1 VEPLQADDPTQVG
14 RYRLVGRLGVGG
26 MGRVYAATGPD
37 GRRAAIKVI
46 RDDLADD
53 TGFRHRFRREVAAAS
68 AVAGLFTARV
78 LDADPDGDPPWLATE
93 FVEGPSLR
101 EAVLTHGPM
110 PEHALL
116 DLARGL
122 AEALAAI
129 HAAGLVH
136 RDLKP
141 ANVLLSPAGPRVID
155 FGIARAVDAS
165 RLTVTGQI
173 IGTPDFMAPE
183 QIEGM
188 RESGPE
194 GDVFALGSTLAWA
207 ATSRGPFTTD
217 QTAATLYRIMA
228 MPPDLRGVP
237 QRITSI
243 VEACLAKDP
252 AQRPTAVQIAVQLRG
267 SDAATSDATPV
278 AQAAGA
284 LRGAATIAQ
293 AARPPL
299 APPPSPPYPYGHPT
313 RPPAPSR
320 RRLRLL
326 GAGVLTAVVVT
337 GVVAALTRTPAA
349 PTPGP
354 PTVAATAGSAAP
366 TATVDPNSQQARYVD
381 RLCASGTLLSTLGST
396 AISPTPGS
404 DPAQLKRDFLTV
416 ADRTIGTVEAALPD
430 LTVLRDEAPNDEVK
444 SRFGLIVSEFT
455 KARNAFTAGRKA
467 VAAAEPLTVDAYRA
481 GVNSYLDGTRS
492 LALAATV
499 VKEIK
504 LPPSYTAASGS
515 APHCRQ

>member
-1 VEPLQADDPTQVG
+1 MEPLQADDPTQVG

-217 QTAATLYRIMA
+217 QTAATLYRIMT

-237 QRITSI
+237 PRIASI

-267 SDAATSDATPV
+267 AAAATSDATPV
-278 AQAAGA
+278 AQAVGA
-284 LRGAATIAQ
+284 M
-293 AARPPL
+293 
-299 APPPSPPYPYGHPT
+299 
-313 RPPAPSR
+313 
-320 RRLRLL
+320 
-326 GAGVLTAVVVT
+326 
-337 GVVAALTRTPAA
+337 
-349 PTPGP
+349 
-354 PTVAATAGSAAP
+354 
-366 TATVDPNSQQARYVD
+366 
-381 RLCASGTLLSTLGST
+381 
-396 AISPTPGS
+396 
-404 DPAQLKRDFLTV
+404 RD
-416 ADRTIGTVEAALPD
+416 
-430 LTVLRDEAPNDEVK
+430 
-444 SRFGLIVSEFT
+444 
-455 KARNAFTAGRKA
+455 
-467 VAAAEPLTVDAYRA
+467 
-481 GVNSYLDGTRS
+481 
-492 LALAATV
+492 AATV
-499 VKEIK
+499 A
-504 LPPSYTAASGS
+504 LPRARVWLPRRHRRTRTGIRRSRLRRPAEGCGCS
-515 APHCRQ
+515 ARVCSPRSWSRAWWRR

>member
-1 VEPLQADDPTQVG
+1 VEPLQADDAAQVG
-14 RYRLVGRLGVGG
+14 RYRLVGRLGAGG
-26 MGRVYAATGPD
+26 MGRVYAAEGPD

-78 LDADPDGDPPWLATE
+78 LDADPDGEPPWLATE

-101 EAVLTHGPM
+101 DAVLTHGPM

-116 DLARGL
+116 DLACGL
-122 AEALAAI
+122 ADALAAI
-129 HAAGLVH
+129 HAAGMVH

-141 ANVLLSPAGPRVID
+141 ANVLLSPTGPRVID

-188 RESGPE
+188 RESGPQ

-207 ATSRGPFTTD
+207 ATGRGPFATD

-237 QRITSI
+237 PRIASI
-243 VEACLAKDP
+243 VEACLVKDP
-252 AQRPTAVQIAVQLRG
+252 VQRPTPVQLAVR
-267 SDAATSDATPV
+267 
-278 AQAAGA
+278 
-284 LRGAATIAQ
+284 LRGTNAVPRGATTVV
-293 AARPPL
+293 RPLPHGQQPI
-299 APPPSPPYPYGHPT
+299 PPEPV
-313 RPPAPSR
+313 RSR
-320 RRLRLL
+320 RRFRLV
-326 GAGVLTAVVVT
+326 GAGLLAAVVVA
-337 GVVAALTRTPAA
+337 GVVAAAALTTA
-349 PTPGP
+349 PTPPPGP
-354 PTVAATAGSAAP
+354 QP
-366 TATVDPNSQQARYVD
+366 TASPTAAVDPDSPQARYVD
-381 RLCASGTLLSTLGST
+381 RLCASGTLLTTLGST
-396 AISPTPGS
+396 AISPTPGN
-404 DPAQLKRDFLTV
+404 DPARLKRDYLAV

-430 LTVLRDEAPNDEVK
+430 FTVLRDDAPTDEVK
-444 SRFGLIVSEFT
+444 SGFALVVSEFA
-455 KARNAFTAGRKA
+455 KARDAFTAGRKT
-467 VAAAEPLTVDAYRA
+467 VAAAEPLTVTAYRA
-481 GVNSYLDGTRS
+481 GVDNYLDGTRS
-492 LALAATV
+492 LTLAATV

-504 LPPSYTAASGS
+504 LPANYTAASGS
-515 APHCRQ
+515 APHCRR

>member
-1 VEPLQADDPTQVG
+1 VEALQADDPTLVG
-14 RYRLVGRLGVGG
+14 RFRVVGRLGVGG
-26 MGRVYAATGPD
+26 MGRVYAATAPD
-37 GRRAAIKVI
+37 GRRAAVKVI

-53 TGFRHRFRREVAAAS
+53 TGFRQRFRLEVAAAS
-68 AVAGLFTARV
+68 AVVGLFTARV
-78 LDADPDGDPPWLATE
+78 LDADPDAQPPWLATE

-110 PEHALL
+110 PEHALA

-141 ANVLLSPAGPRVID
+141 ANVLLSPDGPRMID

-207 ATSRGPFTTD
+207 ATSRGPFAAD
-217 QTAATLYRIMA
+217 QTAATLYRIMT

-237 QRITSI
+237 PRVAAI

-252 AQRPTAVQIAVQLRG
+252 AARPTAVQLAVRLRG
-267 SDAATSDATPV
+267 
-278 AQAAGA
+278 AGA
-284 LRGAATIAQ
+284 EMPRGAATVTL
-293 AARPPL
+293 PPGL
-299 APPPSPPYPYGHPT
+299 PHGQLPGGPPPARSAERTPN
-313 RPPAPSR
+313 R
-320 RRLRLL
+320 RARVV
-326 GAGVLTAVVVT
+326 GAGVLAA
-337 GVVAALTRTPAA
+337 VVAAGVVTAVTLNGTASPGPGPQPTPQPSITPA
-349 PTPGP
+349 PT
-354 PTVAATAGSAAP
+354 SA
-366 TATVDPNSQQARYVD
+366 DPNSPQARYVD

-404 DPAQLKRDFLTV
+404 DPVQLQRDYLAA
-416 ADRTIGTVEAALPD
+416 ADRTIGTVQAALPD
-430 LTVLRDEAPNDEVK
+430 LTVLRDEAPNGQVK
-444 SRFGLIVSEFT
+444 TQFGLIVSEFT
-455 KARNAFTAGRKA
+455 KARDAFTTGRKA
-467 VAAAEPLTVDAYRA
+467 VAAAQPLTVEAYRT
-481 GVNSYLDGTRS
+481 GVNSYLEGTRS
-492 LALAATV
+492 IAFAASV
-499 VKEIK
+499 VKEVK
-504 LPPSYTAASGS
+504 LPPEYTAASAA
-515 APHCRQ
+515 APHCKE

>member
-1 VEPLQADDPTQVG
+1 MEPLQADDPTQVG

-207 ATSRGPFTTD
+207 ATSRGPFATD

-237 QRITSI
+237 PRIASI
-243 VEACLAKDP
+243 VEAAWP
-252 AQRPTAVQIAVQLRG
+252 RTPHSARRPCRSRCSSVEQPRRR
-267 SDAATSDATPV
+267 ATP
-278 AQAAGA
+278 
-284 LRGAATIAQ
+284 RRSR
-293 AARPPL
+293 RPP
-299 APPPSPPYPYGHPT
+299 G
-313 RPPAPSR
+313 RC
-320 RRLRLL
+320 
-326 GAGVLTAVVVT
+326 
-337 GVVAALTRTPAA
+337 AA
-349 PTPGP
+349 P
-354 PTVAATAGSAAP
+354 
-366 TATVDPNSQQARYVD
+366 R
-381 RLCASGTLLSTLGST
+381 R
-396 AISPTPGS
+396 
-404 DPAQLKRDFLTV
+404 
-416 ADRTIGTVEAALPD
+416 
-430 LTVLRDEAPNDEVK
+430 
-444 SRFGLIVSEFT
+444 SR
-455 KARNAFTAGRKA
+455 
-467 VAAAEPLTVDAYRA
+467 
-481 GVNSYLDGTRS
+481 
-492 LALAATV
+492 
-499 VKEIK
+499 
-504 LPPSYTAASGS
+504 
-515 APHCRQ
+515 

>member
-1 VEPLQADDPTQVG
+1 VEPLQADDPTLVG
-14 RYRLVGRLGVGG
+14 RFRVVGRLGVGG

-53 TGFRHRFRREVAAAS
+53 TGFRQRFRREVAAAS
-68 AVAGLFTARV
+68 AVVGLFTARV
-78 LDADPDGDPPWLATE
+78 LDADPDGEPPWLATE

-101 EAVLTHGPM
+101 DAVLTRGPM
-110 PEHALL
+110 PEHALA

-207 ATSRGPFTTD
+207 ATSRGPFAAD
-217 QTAATLYRIMA
+217 QTAATLYRIMT

-237 QRITSI
+237 PRIAEI

-252 AQRPTAVQIAVQLRG
+252 AARPTAVQLAVRLRG
-267 SDAATSDATPV
+267 EGADPRGVAT
-278 AQAAGA
+278 
-284 LRGAATIAQ
+284 
-293 AARPPL
+293 
-299 APPPSPPYPYGHPT
+299 
-313 RPPAPSR
+313 
-320 RRLRLL
+320 
-326 GAGVLTAVVVT
+326 VT
-337 GVVAALTRTPAA
+337 LP
-349 PTPGP
+349 PGP
-354 PTVAATAGSAAP
+354 PPGGAPHAQPPRPAPARRRARMIGGAVFAAVAVAGVVVAVTLNASAAPGPSPQPTSPPATTAAATASA
-366 TATVDPNSQQARYVD
+366 DPDSPQARYVD
-381 RLCASGTLLSTLGST
+381 RLCASGTLLSALGST

-404 DPAQLKRDFLTV
+404 DPAQLQRDYLAA
-416 ADRTIGTVEAALPD
+416 ADRTIGTVQAALPD
-430 LTVLRDEAPNDEVK
+430 LTVLRDEAPDGAVK
-444 SRFGLIVSEFT
+444 TQFGLIVSEFT
-455 KARNAFTAGRKA
+455 KARDAFTAGRKA
-467 VAAAEPLTVDAYRA
+467 VAAAQPLTVEAYRT
-481 GVNSYLDGTRS
+481 GVNSYLEGTRS
-492 LALAATV
+492 IAFAATV
-499 VKEIK
+499 VKEVK
-504 LPPSYTAASGS
+504 LPPEYTAASS
-515 APHCRQ
+515 VAPHCKQ

>member
-14 RYRLVGRLGVGG
+14 RYRLVDRLGVGG

-53 TGFRHRFRREVAAAS
+53 TGFRQRFRREVAAAS
-68 AVAGLFTARV
+68 AVVGLFTARV
-78 LDADPDGDPPWLATE
+78 LDADPDGEPPWLATE

-110 PEHALL
+110 PEHALA

-207 ATSRGPFTTD
+207 ATSRGPFATD

-237 QRITSI
+237 PRIAAI
-243 VEACLAKDP
+243 AEACLAKDP
-252 AQRPTAVQIAVQLRG
+252 AQRPTAAQLAVQLRG
-267 SDAATSDATPV
+267 AAAAMSGATPV
-278 AQAAGA
+278 AQACGTM
-284 LRGAATIAQ
+284 RGATTVGS
-293 AARPPL
+293 RPQ
-299 APPPSPPYPYGHPT
+299 APPPYPDG

-326 GAGVLTAVVVT
+326 GGGVLTAVVVT
-337 GVVAALTRTPAA
+337 GVVAAVTRPPAA
-349 PTPGP
+349 PAPGP
-354 PTVAATAGSAAP
+354 PTVVATAGSAAP
-366 TATVDPNSQQARYVD
+366 TATVDPNSRQARAY
-381 RLCASGTLLSTLGST
+381 
-396 AISPTPGS
+396 PG
-404 DPAQLKRDFLTV
+404 V
-416 ADRTIGTVEAALPD
+416 G
-430 LTVLRDEAPNDEVK
+430 
-444 SRFGLIVSEFT
+444 G
-455 KARNAFTAGRKA
+455 
-467 VAAAEPLTVDAYRA
+467 
-481 GVNSYLDGTRS
+481 
-492 LALAATV
+492 
-499 VKEIK
+499 
-504 LPPSYTAASGS
+504 
-515 APHCRQ
+515 

>member
-1 VEPLQADDPTQVG
+1 VEPLQADDPMQVG

-122 AEALAAI
+122 AEALAAV

-165 RLTVTGQI
+165 RLTVTGQM

-217 QTAATLYRIMA
+217 QTAATLYRIMT

-237 QRITSI
+237 QRIAAI

-267 SDAATSDATPV
+267 AAAATSVATPV

-284 LRGAATIAQ
+284 MRGTVTVAHAPS
-293 AARPPL
+293 PPL
-299 APPPSPPYPYGHPT
+299 APPPYPHGHPT
-313 RPPAPSR
+313 VPPAPSR

-326 GAGVLTAVVVT
+326 GAGVLAAVVVT
-337 GVVAALTRTPAA
+337 GVVVALTRTPAG
-349 PTPGP
+349 PTQAP
-354 PTVAATAGSAAP
+354 PTVVATAGSAAS

-430 LTVLRDEAPNDEVK
+430 LTVLRDEAPNDAVK
-444 SRFGLIVSEFT
+444 TQFGLIVSEFT
-455 KARNAFTAGRKA
+455 KARNAFAAGRKA
-467 VAAAEPLTVDAYRA
+467 VAAAEPLTVDAYKA
-481 GVNSYLDGTRS
+481 GVNNYLDGTRS
-492 LALAATV
+492 LALATTV

-515 APHCRQ
+515 APHCRR

>member
-1 VEPLQADDPTQVG
+1 MEPLQADDPTQVG

-68 AVAGLFTARV
+68 AVA
-78 LDADPDGDPPWLATE
+78 
-93 FVEGPSLR
+93 
-101 EAVLTHGPM
+101 
-110 PEHALL
+110 
-116 DLARGL
+116 
-122 AEALAAI
+122 LAA
-129 HAAGLVH
+129 
-136 RDLKP
+136 
-141 ANVLLSPAGPRVID
+141 S
-155 FGIARAVDAS
+155 
-165 RLTVTGQI
+165 
-173 IGTPDFMAPE
+173 
-183 QIEGM
+183 
-188 RESGPE
+188 
-194 GDVFALGSTLAWA
+194 
-207 ATSRGPFTTD
+207 
-217 QTAATLYRIMA
+217 
-228 MPPDLRGVP
+228 
-237 QRITSI
+237 
-243 VEACLAKDP
+243 
-252 AQRPTAVQIAVQLRG
+252 
-267 SDAATSDATPV
+267 
-278 AQAAGA
+278 
-284 LRGAATIAQ
+284 
-293 AARPPL
+293 PPL
-299 APPPSPPYPYGHPT
+299 APPPSPPYPYGHP
-313 RPPAPSR
+313 RAPSR

-326 GAGVLTAVVVT
+326 GAGVLTAVVIT

-354 PTVAATAGSAAP
+354 PTVVATAGSAAP

-404 DPAQLKRDFLTV
+404 DPARLKRDFLTV

-430 LTVLRDEAPNDEVK
+430 LTVLRDEAPNDDVK

-455 KARNAFTAGRKA
+455 KARNAFTAGRTA
-467 VAAAEPLTVDAYRA
+467 VAAAEPLTVDADRA